1 MGGELAVSWNIGL
14 RKFEPSF
21 RFCRFIYRA
30 KLRGEIVY
38 IGRAVEYSNGGLRKR
53 LSDYTRESDSSRKH
67 TSGQLMNEHA
77 SQLSIDILITGS
89 NPEAVDAAKQLEQYF
104 IGTYRP
110 AWNKMFK

>member
-1 MGGELAVSWNIGL
+1 
-14 RKFEPSF
+14 
-21 RFCRFIYRA
+21 
-30 KLRGEIVY
+30 
-38 IGRAVEYSNGGLRKR
+38 
-53 LSDYTRESDSSRKH
+53 
-67 TSGQLMNEHA
+67 MNEHA